1 MCLYI
6 KNCSNKLDLCIFKK
20 IIIFYF
26 TLLFL
31 DFFFFIINFFFCS
44 VVRFRRTG
52 ESTRSEEDVESRE
65 QEVRP
70 AEPADLESVALAE
83 GVPVPREFAN
93 PTDGALS

>member
-20 IIIFYF
+20 NHD
-26 TLLFL
+26 LLFHFAFFGI
-31 DFFFFIINFFFCS
+31 FFFNYKFFFCS